1 MTVLKRP
8 ENLNPYIVFYSD
20 YFGLDDEE
28 NLRLQNG
35 VIVMRFEGKSLP
47 FIAVK
52 VQDDDEYWL
61 EFSFRTATKRLR
73 DWGRAFATI
82 REVLK
87 NSKDGEELFL
97 ETDGDPPNIEYLGFT
112 FSSIEET
119 TRTANSLLEYILF
132 VW

>member
-1 MTVLKRP
+1 MLTHPTGLTPGFHPVDP
-8 ENLNPYIVFYSD
+8 SD

-28 NLRLQNG
+28 NLRLQND

-61 EFSFRTATKRLR
+61 EFCFRTATKRLR
-73 DWGRAFATI
+73 DWVRAFATI
-82 REVLK
+82 REVLN
-87 NSKDGEELFL
+87 NSKDGKELFI
-97 ETDGDPPNIEYLGFT
+97 ETDDDAPDIEYLGFT
-112 FSSIEET
+112 FSSIEEIT
-119 TRTANSLLEYILF
+119 KTANCLLEYILF